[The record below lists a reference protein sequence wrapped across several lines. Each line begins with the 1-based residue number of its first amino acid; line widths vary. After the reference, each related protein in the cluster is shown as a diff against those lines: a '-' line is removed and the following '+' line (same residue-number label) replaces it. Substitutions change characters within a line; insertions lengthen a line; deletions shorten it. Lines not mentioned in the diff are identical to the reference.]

1 MSDDYDVHVHPA
13 HGEVTVVLTP
23 PTLLPVEGPPLT
35 RDEHAVLYGA
45 AFADAEA
52 VRHRADANGLT
63 VDWEHTEARTMRL
76 SGDRAA
82 LEQFAATPPA
92 GVVAVLGLDLRPVAY
107 PRLRPAAASAQLL
120 TAVQVAGAYRFP
132 ASDGAGQSI
141 AIVELGGGF
150 GAADLQAY
158 FSGLGLPHPEVT
170 AIPVAGG
177 SNTPDGPNGA
187 DGEVLLDI
195 EVAGAVAPGAR
206 IGVYFAP
213 NTDAGF
219 LSAINAAIH
228 DVTLNPSVISISWG
242 QAESGWS
249 PAAMD
254 AFDQAFASAA
264 ALGIS
269 VFCAAGDNGA
279 SDGGTGMNA
288 DFPASSPHVTACGGT
303 RLTLDASG
311 GIASEVV
318 WNDGPTSA
326 TGGGYSARFP
336 RPAYQA
342 GVVPGALRGLPDMSA
357 NADPQTG
364 YKVIVDGQ
372 AMGVGGTSAVAPLLA
387 GLVARLNAL
396 SGKRVGLLNVPA
408 YADPSA
414 FRDVTVGGNGGYNA
428 GAGWDAASGLGSPDG
443 SKLVSPVAPVPPVV
457 PAPLPPVVP
466 PAPPVVTPV
475 PPAPVPPVPVP
486 EPPAPPTPVPVPTPP
501 GPVPPAPQPPPPAP
515 AGTYTVTLSRADD
528 LRLKSRAHQR
538 HLDPD
543 RYLSGWVHELLELV
557 DD

>member
-1 MSDDYDVHVHPA
+1 MTDDYDVHVHPA
-13 HGEVTVVLTP
+13 RGEVTVVLTP

-45 AFADAEA
+45 AFDDAEA
-52 VRHRADANGLT
+52 VRHRADADGLT

-76 SGDRAA
+76 TGDRDA
-82 LEQFAATPPA
+82 LERFAATPPA
-92 GVVAVLGLDLRPVAY
+92 GVVAVLGLDPAPVAY

-141 AIVELGGGF
+141 AVIELGGGF
-150 GAADLQAY
+150 GPADLQAY
-158 FSGLGLPHPEVT
+158 FSGLGLPRPEVT
-170 AIPVAGG
+170 SIPVAGG

-195 EVAGAVAPGAR
+195 EVAGAVAPGAK
-206 IGVYFAP
+206 IGVYFGP

-279 SDGGTGMNA
+279 SDGGQGMNA

-303 RLTLDASG
+303 RLTLDVTG

-318 WNDGPTSA
+318 WNDGPSSA

-396 SGKRVGLLNVPA
+396 SGKRVGLLNAPA

-457 PAPLPPVVP
+457 PAPVPPVVP

-475 PPAPVPPVPVP
+475 PPAPVPPAPPVP
-486 EPPAPPTPVPVPTPP
+486 APGPSPTP
-501 GPVPPAPQPPPPAP
+501 GPVPPPPAP
-515 AGTYTVTLSRADD
+515 PPVPSPRHHTVTLSPSDD
-528 LRLKSRAHQR
+528 LRAQALARR
-538 HLDPD
+538 HHMTEDA
-543 RYLSGWVHELLELV
+543 YLSLV
-557 DD
+557 LSEVLHPYFDRDED

>member
-1 MSDDYDVHVHPA
+1 MTDDYDVHVHPER
-13 HGEVTVVLTP
+13 GEVTVVLTP

-35 RDEHAVLYGA
+35 RDEHAVLYGT

-63 VDWEHTEARTMRL
+63 VDWEHTEARTIRL
-76 SGDRAA
+76 SGDRDAI
-82 LEQFAATPPA
+82 ERFAATPPA
-92 GVVAVLGLDLRPVAY
+92 GVVAVLGLDPAPVAY
-107 PRLRPAAASAQLL
+107 PRLRPAAASATLL
-120 TAVQVAGAYRFP
+120 TAVQVAGAYNFP
-132 ASDGAGQSI
+132 ASDGAGQAI

-158 FSGLGLPHPEVT
+158 FSGLGLPRPEVT
-170 AIPVAGG
+170 SIPVAGG

-195 EVAGAVAPGAR
+195 EVAGAVAPGAK
-206 IGVYFAP
+206 IGVYFGP

-219 LSAINAAIH
+219 LSAINAAVH

-249 PAAMD
+249 PQAMD

-279 SDGGTGMNA
+279 SDGGQGMNA

-303 RLTLDASG
+303 RLTLDPAG
-311 GIASEVV
+311 GIADEVV
-318 WNDGPTSA
+318 WNDGPASA

-336 RPAYQA
+336 RPAYQSM
-342 GVVPGALRGLPDMSA
+342 VPGALRGLPDMSA
-357 NADPQTG
+357 NADPQSG

-443 SKLVSPVAPVPPVV
+443 SKLVSPVVPVPPVV
-457 PAPLPPVVP
+457 PAPVPPVVP

-475 PPAPVPPVPVP
+475 PPAPVPPAPPVP
-486 EPPAPPTPVPVPTPP
+486 APVPAPTPPTPE
-501 GPVPPAPQPPPPAP
+501 PPPAP
-515 AGTYTVTLSRADD
+515 APSGTYTVTLSRADD

-557 DD
+557 DDD

>member
-1 MSDDYDVHVHPA
+1 MTTPSER
-13 HGEVTVVLTP
+13 GEVTVVLRPGTYLP
-23 PTLLPVEGPPLT
+23 PGEPPLT
-35 RDEHAVLYGA
+35 RDEHTVLFGA
-45 AFADAEA
+45 TFADAEA
-52 VRHRADANGLT
+52 VRYRADTDGLT
-63 VDWEHTEARTMRL
+63 VDWEHTEARTMRI
-76 SGDRAA
+76 SGDRDA
-82 LEQFAATPPA
+82 LVALATTPPA
-92 GVVAVLGLDLRPVAY
+92 GVVAVLGLDPTPVAS
-107 PRLRPAAASAQLL
+107 PRLVPAASSAQLL
-120 TAVQVAGAYRFP
+120 TAVEVAGAYRFP

-141 AIVELGGGF
+141 AIIELGGGF
-150 GAADLQAY
+150 GPADLQAY
-158 FSGLGLPHPEVT
+158 FSGLGLPLPEVT
-170 AIPVAGG
+170 SIPVAGG

-195 EVAGAVAPGAR
+195 EVAGAVAPGAK
-206 IGVYFAP
+206 IGVYFGP

-311 GIASEVV
+311 GIADEVV

-336 RPAYQA
+336 RPAYQSM
-342 GVVPGALRGLPDMSA
+342 VPGALRGLPDMSA
-357 NADPQTG
+357 NADPQSG

-387 GLVARLNAL
+387 GLAARLNAL

-466 PAPPVVTPV
+466 PAPPVATPV
-475 PPAPVPPVPVP
+475 PPAPVPPA
-486 EPPAPPTPVPVPTPP
+486 PPAPAPAPPVPAPTPP
-501 GPVPPAPQPPPPAP
+501 TPAP

-557 DD
+557 DDD